1 MSAADCRTRATELIQ
16 TATKIAKVS
25 CTFVPEDRFP
35 SLREVLIYHSQ
46 VRDLVILDVQAPL
59 PDLRQGLVEAILF
72 GSGRPIILVPST
84 ARPLAGERAVVVWHA
99 TRSPVR
105 ALHDA
110 LPLLVRGREVVIV
123 SVTDDEEF
131 QADHSGEHVCHHLG
145 RQHIDSRLSPSSG
158 GLRRSVT
165 FSSTTQRE
173 LEPLLVMGGFGHPRE
188 REFLFGSATRDIFE
202 SNQQIAVLLSPRRR
216 H

>member
-1 MSAADCRTRATELIQ
+1 MRNKLCGSFGRPKRSASVGIDRRNESNHPASQRTRLDTKAARSMSAADCRTRATELIQ

-35 SLREVLIYHSQ
+35 SLREVLIYQSQ

-59 PDLRQGLVEAILF
+59 RDLRQGLVEAILF

-145 RQHIDSRLSPSSG
+145 RQHID
-158 GLRRSVT
+158 
-165 FSSTTQRE
+165 
-173 LEPLLVMGGFGHPRE
+173 
-188 REFLFGSATRDIFE
+188 TR
-202 SNQQIAVLLSPRRR
+202 
-216 H
+216 